1 MIVTTK
7 ELCNILNIKK
17 ESFKVIKNRGKLKQ
31 RLEEKGYCLKA
42 EKKEGR
48 SILYYIE
55 NISENINVLANK
67 FTIDNFNVRN
77 DNFPKYY
84 IVTTENTDKEFP
96 KTVEMRAKESN
107 TYPSLV
113 KSWDEKLENKNII
126 KDKGY
131 LYFIQNID
139 FKEVKPISQNEFY
152 SITRNRNILK
162 GLPYYTTL
170 NNKGVINDVIYNDKI
185 KDCIAA
191 LNNIGEVV
199 NKYYGIKYKIYI
211 SSKPDFKE
219 LKDCIKKACGYSAFK
234 VKNYNL
240 NKDNDLHKASI
251 ALYSKVVK

>member
-1 MIVTTK
+1 MEVTTK
-7 ELCNILNIKK
+7 EICDILNIKK
-17 ESFKVIKNRGKLKQ
+17 ESLKVIKKRGKLNK
-31 RLEEKGYCLKA
+31 RLEEKGYFLKG

-48 SILYYIE
+48 SNIYYIE
-55 NISENINVLANK
+55 NISQNINITVNK

-84 IVTTENTDKEFP
+84 ITTTENTDKDFP
-96 KTVEMRAKESN
+96 KTVEMRAKESK
-107 TYPSLV
+107 TYPGLV
-113 KSWDEKLENKNII
+113 KSWDKKLENKNII

-139 FKEVKPISQNEFY
+139 FKEVKPISQSEFY
-152 SITRNRNILK
+152 SITRNRNVLK

-170 NNKGVINDVIYNDKI
+170 KNKGVINNIIYNDKI

-211 SSKPDFKE
+211 SSKPDIKE
-219 LKDCIKKACGYSAFK
+219 LKDCIKKACAYSAFR